1 MSELSDFV
9 EDGPRSEI
17 VQWFDEPVWRVQT
30 LPTPVAFGAGLLLGL
45 LAGVLAVRA
54 WED

>member
-9 EDGPRSEI
+9 DDGPRSEI
-17 VQWFDEPVWRVQT
+17 VQWFDEPVWRIQST
-30 LPTPVAFGAGLLLGL
+30 PTPIAFGAGLLVGL
-45 LAGVLAVRA
+45 AAAALAYWL